1 MYDTMRCLLWRVIAT
16 SNFAKKHRF
25 GFDMLNIIYIFFLRF
40 LSCALCITFVE
51 WNGLTGNQGSS
62 LRQVPENTCLA
73 AWWWIWSL
81 RTLDCTQ
88 FSKIVMNFVVV
99 KCHVSRLMFK
109 ITFFCINLDVLMKS
123 GHWCMCCAQ
132 VVDEVRTGT
141 YRQLFHPEQLIS
153 GKKTQQTILL
163 ADTTPSGRK
172 LSTSCWTGF
181 VSSQTTAQARNAF
194 LKTVLLLYWQS
205 NSKLWLEICAASNQI
220 LGPSLW
226 HTRLSGLQGF
236 CVYNACGGGT
246 GSGLG
251 CLMLERLSLGFAQ
264 WPIDPG

>member
-1 MYDTMRCLLWRVIAT
+1 MCWWRAGIGACVV
-16 SNFAKKHRF
+16 
-25 GFDMLNIIYIFFLRF
+25 LR
-40 LSCALCITFVE
+40 
-51 WNGLTGNQGSS
+51 W
-62 LRQVPENTCLA
+62 
-73 AWWWIWSL
+73 
-81 RTLDCTQ
+81 
-88 FSKIVMNFVVV
+88 
-99 KCHVSRLMFK
+99 
-109 ITFFCINLDVLMKS
+109 LMKCERALIAS
-123 GHWCMCCAQ
+123 FSILNNW
-132 VVDEVRTGT
+132 
-141 YRQLFHPEQLIS
+141 FPE
-153 GKKTQQTILL
+153 KKTQQTILL